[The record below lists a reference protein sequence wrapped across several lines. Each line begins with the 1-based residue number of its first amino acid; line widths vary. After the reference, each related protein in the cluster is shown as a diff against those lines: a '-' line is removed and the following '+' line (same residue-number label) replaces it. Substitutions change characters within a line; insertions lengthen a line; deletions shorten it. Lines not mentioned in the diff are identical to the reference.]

1 VLGDV
6 ALVVRDEGDYSYSMT
21 LGHRMLDQLE
31 QIGEPSLLSAPR
43 VVQKLVL
50 PLAFIKLVA
59 PAAEAKKMDPLLLL
73 GLMKQESWFQP
84 RAASSAQA
92 RGLTQFIYD
101 TAKSVATE
109 LNWPD
114 WTWDD
119 MQKPYVSVPFGAHY
133 LSSLIRDFRG
143 NYYFAIAGYNGGPGN
158 VLTWAKGDWNRD
170 VDLFVEGIGY
180 SETRNYVKAV
190 AGNYE
195 LYKAIYY
202 R

>member
-1 VLGDV
+1 
-6 ALVVRDEGDYSYSMT
+6 M
-21 LGHRMLDQLE
+21 
-31 QIGEPSLLSAPR
+31 GEPSLLGAPR
-43 VVQKLVL
+43 LVQKLVL
-50 PLAFIKLVA
+50 PLAFVKLVV
-59 PAAEAKKMDPLLLL
+59 PAAEAKRLDPLLML

-92 RGLTQFIYD
+92 RGLTQFIYE
-101 TAKSVATE
+101 TAKTVADE
-109 LNWPD
+109 LNWPN

-143 NYYFAIAGYNGGPGN
+143 NYYFAAAGYNGGPGN
-158 VLTWAKGDWNRD
+158 VLGWAKGDWNRD

-180 SETRNYVKAV
+180 VETRNYVKAV